1 MTLADLKVVIQSET
15 NLAPP
20 AQILYHNG
28 RELSDDS
35 QTLSQC
41 QIKED
46 DMLALLVRLPRA
58 SSSGPSRS
66 AQGGQTR
73 GTAPAGR
80 RQGGQDPEPLRLQAL
95 GDPRVLQ
102 QIRSLNPDLANAVP
116 DAARFRQLLEHT
128 NSTHQQ
134 KEADKQRELAL
145 LNEDPFNVDAQEK
158 IEEIIRQERVME
170 NLQDA
175 MDYTPE
181 GRFSLRLMLS
191 IYTGY

>member
-15 NLAPP
+15 NVAPP

-28 RELSDDS
+28 LELSDDS

-46 DMLALLVRLPRA
+46 DMLALLVGPRA
-58 SSSGPSRS
+58 SSSGPSRP

-73 GTAPAGR
+73 GTAPASR

-102 QIRSLNPDLANAVP
+102 QIRSLNPELANAVP

-134 KEADKQRELAL
+134 KEAEKQRELAL

-181 GRFSLRLMLS
+181 GRFSLRLVLS
-191 IYTGY
+191 IYTSY